1 MSKQKNIP
9 FHKDGIFYPSERAY
23 VTQIEYKDDPAQYER
38 IEGESMTEPNQSLTI
53 QQILDR
59 FKAGQ
64 KLPTNEEM
72 YSDPQDFDS
81 EDILQTVNSD
91 LVDRM
96 EKKEQI
102 KSAIKS
108 LEEEQEESEKLRVA
122 ETIIT
127 QTTDDKK

>member
-1 MSKQKNIP
+1 
-9 FHKDGIFYPSERAY
+9 
-23 VTQIEYKDDPAQYER
+23 
-38 IEGESMTEPNQSLTI
+38 
-53 QQILDR
+53 
-59 FKAGQ
+59 
-64 KLPTNEEM
+64 M